1 MTPLNLTLRFL
12 LELCGIAALAAWG
25 WSVSDVLPVRLAA
38 ALLAPALLIAAWAVV
53 VAPKARNAVPQTTR
67 MLIGT
72 VLLLVCAGLL
82 ALAGQALLGALFA
95 VVNLVNTGLLLAL
108 GGPEGVLHADRDPD
122 PSRRP

>member
-53 VAPKARNAVPQTTR
+53 VAPKARNAVPQATR